1 MLVSMTNES
10 LGHLSS
16 KMIDIPQQKVENF
29 DQMCGLEAWQITTK
43 RRIDRCI
50 GTHPA
55 ALHGDVVAAAG
66 CVEAEE
72 GHEAGVAEH
81 LLHLQEAAEE
91 QLEAGQPP
99 PQEPGLQV
107 GADPALGREGD
118 RGHLGGELLQHTEL

>member
-1 MLVSMTNES
+1 MGTKSVNVGSVSIS
-10 LGHLSS
+10 RFKFL
-16 KMIDIPQQKVENF
+16 
-29 DQMCGLEAWQITTK
+29 
-43 RRIDRCI
+43 DRCI

-107 GADPALGREGD
+107 GPHPALGREGD
-118 RGHLGGELLQHTEL
+118 RGYLGGELLQHTEL